1 MQSMDKHV
9 FYFQNGSCNFLRLG
23 NPDGFEFRIYQDLF
37 LKSISAKV
45 GRGEGEWGVFY
56 LVQS

>member
-1 MQSMDKHV
+1 MDKHV

-37 LKSISAKV
+37 LKSISVKV
-45 GRGEGEWGVFY
+45 GRGGGSGVSFI
-56 LVQS
+56 

>member
-1 MQSMDKHV
+1 MGKHV

-45 GRGEGEWGVFY
+45 GQGGGEGVSFI
-56 LVQS
+56 